1 VGGGNGQEI
10 WRNVRLFLLTSCLPF
25 RPFSYSKNACLLSS
39 SSQVYL
45 LPGRQGSSL
54 PQFVPSRERPH
65 GEARRNL
72 CVPPVS
78 PHVSRYHVRR
88 RPHAPDGAHGQV
100 AQSAEDHAFDPERAA
115 GRNEVRALPGTGGQA
130 ARVRLPEGAGKFNV
144 ANQAFANSVIMS
156 VVFGRRASI
165 DDPELKAILKAV
177 ADLGEYLFNPMKN
190 LCDAFPWL
198 AKLPKP
204 LQWWRPAGEA
214 YFKNAIS

>member
-1 VGGGNGQEI
+1 
-10 WRNVRLFLLTSCLPF
+10 
-25 RPFSYSKNACLLSS
+25 
-39 SSQVYL
+39 
-45 LPGRQGSSL
+45 
-54 PQFVPSRERPH
+54 
-65 GEARRNL
+65 
-72 CVPPVS
+72 
-78 PHVSRYHVRR
+78 
-88 RPHAPDGAHGQV
+88 
-100 AQSAEDHAFDPERAA
+100 
-115 GRNEVRALPGTGGQA
+115 
-130 ARVRLPEGAGKFNV
+130 V
-144 ANQAFANSVIMS
+144 ANQTFANSVIMS